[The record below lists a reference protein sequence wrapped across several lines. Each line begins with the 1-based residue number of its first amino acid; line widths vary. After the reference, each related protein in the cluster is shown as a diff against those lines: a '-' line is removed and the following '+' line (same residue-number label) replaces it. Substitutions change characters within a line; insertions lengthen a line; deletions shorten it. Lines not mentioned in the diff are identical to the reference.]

1 MVDGRVVISARDLQ
15 GVLDALPER
24 VALFRLDDLMV
35 LYGNIAKAADH
46 ELTPEQLIGR
56 SLSEV
61 LSLEDAAALR
71 AHLESLGTQ
80 HPEIFETVNHQ
91 GRLVEW
97 VDQLVAGEDGPNV
110 LSVGRDVTRHRQL
123 AEEHRTTDARFRASM
138 DEAPIGMALL
148 DLDGRIFRANRA
160 LCELVGRDESE
171 LLTLTSLDITH
182 PDDVALDQEYG
193 RHLLAG
199 ERAPV
204 TIEKRFVRPDGSI
217 VWGLLKTSVVR
228 DDSGQPDHLVGQVID
243 VTERREYEA
252 SLERL
257 AADERSV
264 ADRLLELDDL
274 KASFIAAVSHEM
286 RTPLTALQGFSHL
299 LHQRRHGLSEAEL
312 DRITERLA
320 RNAERL
326 GDLLGDLLDLDA
338 MAGERAQTRS
348 ADADLAEVVART
360 VEQASLDGRT
370 LLTQLRP
377 TRIPLDTPKVERIVT
392 SLLSNAI
399 RHTPDA
405 TTIWVEVRADG
416 SGGRLTVADDG
427 PGIADDLK
435 RSLFDPFVKGP
446 SPAASS
452 SGSGIGLTLV
462 SRFAQLHG
470 GRAWVTDRQG
480 GGTEVHVWFPAA
492 APSSNGHGPT
502 L

>member
-1 MVDGRVVISARDLQ
+1 MADDRVVISARDLQ
-15 GVLDALPER
+15 GILDALPER
-24 VALFRLDDLMV
+24 VALFRLDDLVV
-35 LYGNIAKAADH
+35 LYGNTAKAADYG
-46 ELTPEQLIGR
+46 LTPEQLTGR

-61 LSLEDAAALR
+61 LSLADTADLR
-71 AHLESLGTQ
+71 AHLASLDTR
-80 HPEIFETVNHQ
+80 HPETFEAVNHQ
-91 GRLVEW
+91 DRVIEW
-97 VDQLVAGEDGPNV
+97 VDRLVGGEDGPNV
-110 LSVGRDVTRHRQL
+110 LSVGRDVTRNRRL
-123 AEEHRTTDARFRASM
+123 AEEHRTTEARFRASM

-160 LCELVGRDESE
+160 LCELVGREESD

-199 ERAPV
+199 DVTPV

-228 DDSGQPDHLVGQVID
+228 DHSGQPDHLVGQVID
-243 VTERREYEA
+243 VTERREHEA

-286 RTPLTALQGFSHL
+286 RTPLTALQGFSQL
-299 LHQRRHGLSEAEL
+299 LQHRRHELSDAEL
-312 DRITERLA
+312 DQITERLA

-326 GDLLGDLLDLDA
+326 GALLGDLLDLDA
-338 MAGERAQTRS
+338 MTGEPPRTRS
-348 ADADLAEVVART
+348 ADADLAEVVARA
-360 VEQASLDGRT
+360 VEQAPTDGRA

-377 TRIPLDTPKVERIVT
+377 TRLPLDTPKVARIVT
-392 SLLSNAI
+392 SLLSNAV
-399 RHTPDA
+399 RHTPDG

-427 PGIADDLK
+427 PGITDDLK
-435 RSLFDPFVKGP
+435 RSLFDPFAKGP

-462 SRFAQLHG
+462 SRFAELHA
-470 GRAWVTDRQG
+470 GRAWVTDREG
-480 GGTEVHVWFPAA
+480 GGAEVHVWFPAA
-492 APSSNGHGPT
+492 TSSSDWDGPGP
-502 L
+502 